1 MSWRMIPV
9 VVVALAL
16 CGGLSRPSAAEL
28 VDLELVMAVDI
39 SGSVDF
45 EEATLQRNG
54 YVKALTDPQVVR
66 AIKAGKI
73 GRIAATYIEWAGDHY
88 QATVVD
94 WAVIDGP
101 ESAADFARRL
111 ADATIHTQM
120 WTSISG
126 AIEYGITKFKQS
138 PHRGRRR
145 VIDISGDGPN
155 NDGKLVSGLR
165 DRAIQAGIVINGLP
179 IMNDRP
185 SPYGLAPVPNLDLY
199 YEDCVIGGIGA
210 FFVVAKSFDD
220 FARAIRR
227 KLILEIAG
235 LAPARPPASG
245 LTTVALRDRPKC
257 DEGERRVRDM
267 REDL

>member
-1 MSWRMIPV
+1 MIPV
-9 VVVALAL
+9 VVLALAL
-16 CGGLSRPSAAEL
+16 CGGLARPSAAEL

-101 ESAADFARRL
+101 DSAADFARRL

-155 NDGKLVSGLR
+155 NHGRPVLDA
-165 DRAIQAGIVINGLP
+165 RAEVLARGIIVNGLP
-179 IMNDRP
+179 LMTRE
-185 SPYGLAPVPNLDLY
+185 GLGSMWHLEDLDQY
-199 YEDCVIGGIGA
+199 YRHCVIGGPGA
-210 FFVVAKSFDD
+210 FVVPVLKWSNFPEAV
-220 FARAIRR
+220 RR
-227 KLILEIAG
+227 KLVLELAG
-235 LAPARPPASG
+235 GPAPRPPEARVIRAQADG
-245 LTTVALRDRPKC
+245 YDCLVGEKMWMKFRRDWIP
-257 DEGERRVRDM
+257 
-267 REDL
+267 